1 LLTAFKKAI
10 AVLIYQEAGVGALT
24 RIPEMLI
31 AGILVIAN
39 SNTCRSAYNYDGIYC
54 YDDDYELIKLMKS
67 KLDLPKVL
75 PSPIEAER
83 RFIDCLNA
91 IIE

>member
-54 YDDDYELIKLMKS
+54 YDDDYELIKLMES
-67 KLDLPKVL
+67 ELGLPEIL
-75 PSPIEAER
+75 PRPVEAER
-83 RFIDCLNA
+83 RFIDYFNA
-91 IIE
+91 II